1 VGRATLVAVMA
12 NHSNGNTRQPGR
24 TWDWKRVIWYCK
36 LFYVMQK
43 HHPTPLIMNLERGTQ
58 TTAAFTPDYEHP
70 TRRREI
76 LKNVKH
82 YDTE

>member
-1 VGRATLVAVMA
+1 
-12 NHSNGNTRQPGR
+12 
-24 TWDWKRVIWYCK
+24 
-36 LFYVMQK
+36 MQK